1 MTDDGKPGPGDLRAG
16 EERDEGPLAQ
26 LREHYNA
33 PPEPPLDAMWR
44 SIEQFRLEARDA
56 GEDLPTPRAVRWS
69 RRTGSSRS

>member
-26 LREHYNA
+26 LREHYNP
-33 PPEPPLDAMWR
+33 PPEPPLDAMWER
-44 SIEQFRLEARDA
+44 IEQDRLKAPDA
-56 GEDLPTPRAVRWS
+56 DDNLPAPEAVRIS